1 MDAIVLAAGKSTRM
15 KTTKSKI
22 FYDLC
27 GKSVLSHII
36 DTLKSAGFGNIVIVA
51 NKDHIGQ
58 LSNFNVEFVIQE
70 VQNGTAKAC
79 EVALSKIKDD
89 FIVTTGDVALIKSET
104 LQKAK
109 DYFLSKNLECLLLV
123 ACLDDPTGYGRIVKL
138 ENGFRIIEQK
148 DAPEDVLS
156 INLVSSGIF
165 LLKKDFAQLNLS
177 KINNDNKQGEYYLP
191 DILKFAKNYDLF
203 EVDKNEIL
211 GINTQKEYSM
221 VRSIM
226 QRRII
231 EHHMQNGVIFID
243 PNSVY
248 IDIDVGIDSDTIIY
262 PNVHLRKNTKI
273 GKNCII
279 DTGCV
284 IDSCKIL
291 DNVTIKPY
299 SVLSNSTIEDNC
311 SIGPFS
317 HLRPENT
324 IKKNVHIGNFV
335 EVKKSVIDENTKASH
350 LSYIGDAIVGKNVNV
365 GAGTITCNYDGFK
378 KNQTIIGD
386 NVFIGSDTQL
396 VAPVKIGND
405 CLIAAGTTVTE
416 NAPAFSLVLSRV
428 PQQIKENWVI
438 SYRKRFEKE
447 K

>member
-22 FYDLC
+22 FYDLF

-36 DTLKSAGFGNIVIVA
+36 DTLKSTGFDKIVVVA
-51 NKDHIGQ
+51 NKEHINQ
-58 LSNFNVEFVIQE
+58 LSNINAEFVIQE
-70 VQNGTAKAC
+70 IQNGTAKAC
-79 EVALSKIKDD
+79 EVALPYIRDD
-89 FIVTTGDVALIKSET
+89 FIVTTGDVALIKTET

-123 ACLDDPTGYGRIVKL
+123 SYVDNPTGYGRIVKCD
-138 ENGFRIIEQK
+138 NDFRIIEQK
-148 DAPEDVLS
+148 DADGDILN

-165 LLKKDFAQLNLS
+165 FLKKDFAQVNLP
-177 KINNDNKQGEYYLP
+177 KINNNNRQGEYYLP
-191 DILKFAKNYDLF
+191 DILKFAENYDLF

-221 VRSIM
+221 ARSIM
-226 QRRII
+226 QKRII
-231 EHHMQNGVIFID
+231 ENHMENGVVFID

-248 IDIDVGIDSDTIIY
+248 IDIDVEIGSDTVIY

-284 IDSCKIL
+284 IDSCNIL
-291 DNVTIKPY
+291 DNVNIKPY
-299 SVLSNSTIEDNC
+299 SVLSSSTIEDNC

-317 HLRPENT
+317 HLRPENVLR
-324 IKKNVHIGNFV
+324 KNVHIGNFV
-335 EVKKSVIDENTKASH
+335 EVKKSIIDENTKASH
-350 LSYIGDAIVGKNVNV
+350 LSYIGDAIIGKNVNV

-405 CLIAAGTTVTE
+405 CLIAAGTTVTKDT
-416 NAPAFSLVLSRV
+416 PAFSLVLSRV

-438 SYRKRFEKE
+438 AYRERKKE